1 MIRQTYFYLGGEGGS
16 FIRIVLA
23 LIISVTGQGP
33 IHFVLCL
40 GVADPFT
47 YIYLIQLCMQKSD
60 SEHTR
65 PKVPD
70 TSTVKLGQ
78 HFLYSPLTCTVVMI
92 SELSVEMFC
101 AILVEFYRKR

>member
-1 MIRQTYFYLGGEGGS
+1 MIRQTYFYLGGEVGS
-16 FIRIVLA
+16 FIRIALA

-47 YIYLIQLCMQKSD
+47 YIYIYLIQLCMQKSD

-70 TSTVKLGQ
+70 TSTAELGQ
-78 HFLYSPLTCTVVMI
+78 HSLYSPDLY
-92 SELSVEMFC
+92 SS
-101 AILVEFYRKR
+101 